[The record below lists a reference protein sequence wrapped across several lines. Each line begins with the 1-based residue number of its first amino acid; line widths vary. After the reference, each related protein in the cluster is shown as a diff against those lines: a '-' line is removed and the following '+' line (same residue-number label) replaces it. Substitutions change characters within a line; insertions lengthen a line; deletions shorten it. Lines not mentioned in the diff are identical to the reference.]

1 MTNYLLRKNLISALE
16 SLARVPTLSAFSAL
30 NSNFFSTQLNWS
42 NRIPFGLLSI
52 LADFTIHTDDNKF

>member
-16 SLARVPTLSAFSAL
+16 SLARVPTLSVFSAL